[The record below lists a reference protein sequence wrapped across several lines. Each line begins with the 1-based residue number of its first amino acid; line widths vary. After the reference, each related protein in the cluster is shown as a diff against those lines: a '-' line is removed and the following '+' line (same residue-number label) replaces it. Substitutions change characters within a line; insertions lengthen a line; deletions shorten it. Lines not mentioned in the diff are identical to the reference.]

1 MAQKRGRK
9 EPTDRRS
16 RLTSMGTRTTTYV
29 SSWYTAQPKGYRGT
43 HEQSPTNFL
52 PASDSAY
59 NTAQSHLKETAGNPP
74 SAKQNR
80 SPNTDAKHIILA
92 RTRNLP
98 KGRGYAQ
105 VLSRPTP
112 TTDPPTGKPT
122 KTTGKIRQEKTK
134 KSQIIMEAIVKQI
147 FGHSIL

>member
-1 MAQKRGRK
+1 MD
-9 EPTDRRS
+9 TC
-16 RLTSMGTRTTTYV
+16 TTTYV

-43 HEQSPTNFL
+43 HEKSPTNFL

-59 NTAQSHLKETAGNPP
+59 NTAQSHHKEIAGNSP

-80 SPNTDAKHIILA
+80 SPDTDDKHIIPA
-92 RTRNLP
+92 RTRNLL
-98 KGRGYAQ
+98 KGRGYTQ
-105 VLSRPTP
+105 VLSRPTY
-112 TTDPPTGKPT
+112 TTDPSTGKPA
-122 KTTGKIRQEKTK
+122 KTTGKIRQEKKK